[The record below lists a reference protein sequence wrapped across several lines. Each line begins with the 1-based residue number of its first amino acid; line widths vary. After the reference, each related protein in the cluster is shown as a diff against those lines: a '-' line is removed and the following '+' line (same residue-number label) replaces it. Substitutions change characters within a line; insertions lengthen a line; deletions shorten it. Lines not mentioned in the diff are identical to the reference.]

1 MGHRLDKIKTVYGY
15 YANKHVLEA
24 HPSHIGIELTNH
36 CNLECIMCPQP
47 RMTRDQGL
55 MSEELFK
62 KIIDE
67 VKGKSEFIYLYG
79 MGESLLHP
87 GFFKLTDYAVKSG
100 LATSLSTNLTLL
112 NEERSRKLLESGIDF
127 IVLAFDGGSKDTYEA
142 IRLGGEFEKSL
153 AQVKKFLQLKNEFN
167 AKCVVDLQ
175 FILMDDNKH
184 EVTRIKDLFTKEEQS
199 AVNTFR
205 IKPVFDSPSINT
217 KKINHEHPCYFL
229 WSTMTINWDG
239 RVALCCMDYDS
250 EVVVGDVRTMSVYE
264 VWNGEKMANLR
275 EKHKKLD
282 YSSMPIC
289 DKCPVPEMNYF
300 STGTILADAVLSATT
315 MRKLLAVYE
324 KSFLV
329 KKA

>member
-1 MGHRLDKIKTVYGY
+1 MALKFDRLKTVYSY
-15 YANKHVLEA
+15 YTNKHVLETY
-24 HPSHIGIELTNH
+24 PSHIGIELTNH

-47 RMTRDQGL
+47 RMTRSQGL

-100 LATSLSTNLTLL
+100 LTTSLSTNLTLL

-127 IVLAFDGGSKDTYEA
+127 IVLAFDGAGKDTYES

-153 AQVKKFLQLKNEFN
+153 AQVKKFLQLKNEFKS
-167 AKCVVDLQ
+167 KCVVDIQ
-175 FILMDDNKH
+175 FILMDSNKH
-184 EVTRIKDLFTKEEQS
+184 EAARMEDLFTKEERV
-199 AVNTFR
+199 AINTFR
-205 IKPVFDSPSINT
+205 IKPTFIYPSADNG
-217 KKINHEHPCYFL
+217 KIVHNHPCYFL
-229 WSTMTINWDG
+229 WSTMTITWDG
-239 RVALCCMDYDS
+239 HVSICCMDYDS
-250 EVVVGDVRTMSVYE
+250 EVMLGDVRSMSVYE
-264 VWNGEKMANLR
+264 VWNSEKMAGLR

-282 YSSMPIC
+282 YGAIPIC
-289 DKCPVPEMNYF
+289 DKCTVPEMDYF
-300 STGTILADAVLSATT
+300 STGTILASAILSAPV

-329 KKA
+329 KK